1 MGSTDGLLSIGVTER
16 EQRRGHPGVPGVLS
30 SGECSVAQPHCEGAP
45 GDICCSEGLA
55 QKSRCSRHHKVH
67 EWGCT

>member
-30 SGECSVAQPHCEGAP
+30 SGKCSVAQPDSEGTP
-45 GDICCSEGLA
+45 GDICS
-55 QKSRCSRHHKVH
+55 HKGD
-67 EWGCT
+67 EKK